1 MRRKTRLAS
10 VLAAIGLA
18 ASMAM
23 AGTGTA
29 RADVIPPSGNWV
41 EIFNPH
47 LHDQRITLCM
57 DDPGGSTS
65 SGTALQLFRCH
76 GSDSR
81 GAPQRWVFT
90 QDEDDNGNLV
100 YDHGTPVYFI
110 YNLGGGWC
118 LNLSNQGLL
127 PGRPVVL
134 GTCSQ
139 SLIYGWEIHATG
151 SQAGPDFQL
160 TPTFGPGMCVSA
172 SNSSDS
178 NGTPLVMEPCDS
190 TDARQLFNLG

>member
-1 MRRKTRLAS
+1 MRRRTRLAGA
-10 VLAAIGLA
+10 LAVIGLA
-18 ASMAM
+18 ASMTIT
-23 AGTGTA
+23 GTGTA
-29 RADVIPPSGNWV
+29 WADVIPPVANWV

-47 LHDQRITLCM
+47 LHDRGITLCV

-76 GSDSR
+76 GSDSA

-90 QDEDDNGNLV
+90 QSEDIDGNLV
-100 YDHGTPVYFI
+100 YDHGNPVYYL

-118 LNLSNQGLL
+118 LNLSNRGLQ
-127 PGRPVVL
+127 PGRPLIL
-134 GTCSQ
+134 GSCSGN
-139 SLIYGWEIHATG
+139 LIVWFEIHAVG
-151 SQAGPDFQL
+151 NPAGPDFQL
-160 TPTFGPGMCVSA
+160 SAFAGTYMCVSA
-172 SNSSDS
+172 SNSSDR